1 MTAPLRRGLAKS
13 IRSYPLVRPA
23 RLSIETLTRRT
34 GLHPDLIHRYV
45 ALGLLDVARDSA
57 GDVWFTQD
65 APATIARIQRLRA
78 GLSLNYA
85 SIGLVLDLLDRIT
98 QLELALRSS
107 GSTNPSA
114 VRSDRQWT

>member
-1 MTAPLRRGLAKS
+1 MTVPPRRGLAAP
-13 IRSYPLVRPA
+13 IRSDALVRPS
-23 RLSIETLTRRT
+23 RLSPDTLARRT
-34 GLHPDLIHRYV
+34 GLHPDLIRRFV

-57 GDVWFTQD
+57 GEVWFAPS

-107 GSTNPSA
+107 GRINPSGA
-114 VRSDRQWT
+114 RSDRQWT